1 MAHPWRAVAR
11 TALAILVG
19 VGIVLPVVWAVVVDE
34 LGAYVP
40 PETVAAGAWLVGLLV
55 AASSAITRIMAIPAV
70 NAWLTTVGLG
80 AAPRTEDDAA

>member
-1 MAHPWRAVAR
+1 M
-11 TALAILVG
+11 
-19 VGIVLPVVWAVVVDE
+19 
-34 LGAYVP
+34 P